1 MLISIRWRNP
11 IFSFRV
17 PQAKEDWLLL
27 QGHRHP
33 PPCSYKI
40 CCFYHASCHTNKKI
54 LCISDLEVKTRPAN
68 LCWAFLL
75 SSKASDVEHASEC
88 LRSVTNASFKQVI
101 FWHEKQNQQT
111 FVSIFKEISG
121 IMKTGEPSV
130 DTSCEQNISIFAS
143 QKKQQI

>member
-1 MLISIRWRNP
+1 MLNMHRN
-11 IFSFRV
+11 V
-17 PQAKEDWLLL
+17 
-27 QGHRHP
+27 
-33 PPCSYKI
+33 C
-40 CCFYHASCHTNKKI
+40 
-54 LCISDLEVKTRPAN
+54 EVSLA
-68 LCWAFLL
+68 
-75 SSKASDVEHASEC
+75 KASV
-88 LRSVTNASFKQVI
+88 KQVI

>member
-1 MLISIRWRNP
+1 MIWRSKQGQP
-11 IFSFRV
+11 IFV
-17 PQAKEDWLLL
+17 GP
-27 QGHRHP
+27 
-33 PPCSYKI
+33 
-40 CCFYHASCHTNKKI
+40 
-54 LCISDLEVKTRPAN
+54 
-68 LCWAFLL
+68 LL

-88 LRSVTNASFKQVI
+88 LWSVTNASFKQVI